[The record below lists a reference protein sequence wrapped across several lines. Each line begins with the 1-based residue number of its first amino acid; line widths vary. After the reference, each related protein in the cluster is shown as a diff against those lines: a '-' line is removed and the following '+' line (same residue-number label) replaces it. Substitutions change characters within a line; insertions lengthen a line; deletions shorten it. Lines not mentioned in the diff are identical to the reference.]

1 MAVNKADETQHLSE
15 VTEERFEGSLN
26 VVERSIDDLQIRTS
40 LSTRVDDTL
49 VDDTGSETLTSGRD
63 GSVCLD
69 IGGTKESTC
78 FS

>member
-1 MAVNKADETQHLSE
+1 MAAIKRTKLSILSE
-15 VTEERFEGSLN
+15 VTEERFEGLLN
-26 VVERSIDDLQIRTS
+26 VVERSVNDLQIRTS
-40 LSTRVDDTL
+40 LSTRIDDAL